1 MTTEE
6 RDALILEFG
15 RAREQNQREHGEM
28 MARMEAI
35 NGELSARI
43 EATRAELI
51 ARIEAQRTELQA
63 MRADFE
69 RAMRNQL
76 LQGIGIAG
84 AAAAAIIGTILS
96 RGG

>member
-35 NGELSARI
+35 HGDLLARFD
-43 EATRAELI
+43 AFHVGLLTCFG
-51 ARIEAQRTELQA
+51 AQRS
-63 MRADFE
+63 DFK
-69 RAMRNQL
+69 RAMRNQFF
-76 LQGIGIAG
+76 QGIGIA
-84 AAAAAIIGTILS
+84 AVAAIIGTILS